1 MGGVVIG
8 VGSISS
14 HKKQFINEASIL
26 RLRPYVIDE
35 IGDDESFY
43 LYQQCQKLLYDALSK
58 NGCDEV
64 ALVYVLGSHEEGNLI
79 MGTQTN
85 TDLESDTK
93 TQQLLNKNDEKVCI
107 LIHNHPTDSSFS
119 IEDFSEFMLYSKLK
133 VMVAV
138 TNSGNQYFMTKTET
152 YNRKAAV
159 KKLIELSRACDH
171 NNDKKLT
178 RSESVQVAKEF
189 AKVAYSF
196 GIRIE

>member
-1 MGGVVIG
+1 MIG